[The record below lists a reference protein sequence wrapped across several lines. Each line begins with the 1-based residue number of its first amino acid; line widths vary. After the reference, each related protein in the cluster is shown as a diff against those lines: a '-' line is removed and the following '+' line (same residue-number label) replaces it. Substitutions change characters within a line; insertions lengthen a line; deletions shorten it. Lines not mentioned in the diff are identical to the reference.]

1 MGQPRWSE
9 KYEPL
14 VIDVSY
20 NDWRYPIVTLSVYP
34 GGRVTVTLVTR
45 GLDEKE
51 ASDQALS
58 LWRAINP

>member
-1 MGQPRWSE
+1 MARPAWQR
-9 KYEPL
+9 KYKPL
-14 VIDVSY
+14 VIAVSY
-20 NDWRYPIVTLSVYP
+20 NDWRYPVVTLSVYP

-58 LWRAINP
+58 MWEAINT

>member
-1 MGQPRWSE
+1 MGRPPWSR
-9 KYEPL
+9 KYQPL

-34 GGRVTVTLVTR
+34 GGRVTVTLATR

-51 ASDQALS
+51 ASDQAL
-58 LWRAINP
+58 LMWKALN